1 MTGGGFGRVPAAWW
15 RFALVG
21 GLATA
26 LHLLVLAASV
36 EWWGLGLVAG
46 SVAGFGV
53 AWSVSY
59 ALNRHWTFRRGRA
72 GAGSL
77 WRYALVCLGGLV
89 LNTAMT
95 VALVHWL
102 RWPYLLAQLSV
113 IFVVPV
119 ISYLLSRH
127 WAFGLAGPA
136 AR

>member
-59 ALNRHWTFRRGRA
+59 ALNRHWTA
-72 GAGSL
+72 A
-77 WRYALVCLGGLV
+77 
-89 LNTAMT
+89 
-95 VALVHWL
+95 
-102 RWPYLLAQLSV
+102 
-113 IFVVPV
+113 
-119 ISYLLSRH
+119 
-127 WAFGLAGPA
+127 A
-136 AR
+136 ARALAACGATPWCVWAAWCSTPP